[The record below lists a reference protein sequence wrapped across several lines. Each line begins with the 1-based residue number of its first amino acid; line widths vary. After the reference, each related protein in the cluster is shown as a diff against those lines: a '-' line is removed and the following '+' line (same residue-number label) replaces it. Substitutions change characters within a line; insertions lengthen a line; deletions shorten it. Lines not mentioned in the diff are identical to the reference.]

1 MLNKSP
7 TTASGKSAAGGA
19 TARKRRL
26 RGRPKA
32 AGGEDVRDALMNAA
46 RELFLRYGYRN
57 VSSRQIAAAAGANVA
72 MIRYY
77 FGGKPGLYKEM
88 LQGVLQPIRARLD
101 ALISAGGSIELSDVL
116 ASLIRGPATNP
127 WVVGLVLREVL
138 SPDGPLRAMF
148 LREGPE
154 RLVPVVERIVQSE
167 MARGKVRSD
176 IDPKLLILSLAGLAI
191 FPFLAFPITSRLFGV
206 RNDEEFLK
214 RYLRHTTQLLAHGVA
229 GKP

>member
-7 TTASGKSAAGGA
+7 SSSGKSAAGGA
-19 TARKRRL
+19 ASRKRRS

-32 AGGEDVRDALMNAA
+32 ASAEHVREALMNAS
-46 RELFLRYGYRN
+46 RDLFLRYGYRN
-57 VSSRQIAAAAGANVA
+57 VSSRQIADAAGANVA

-88 LQGVLQPIRARLD
+88 LQGVLHPMRARLD
-101 ALISAGGSIELSDVL
+101 AMVCAGGPIELSEVL
-116 ASLIRGPATNP
+116 ANLIRGPATNP

-138 SPDGPLRAMF
+138 SPDGPLRGMF

-154 RLVPVVERIVQSE
+154 RLLPVVERIVQSE

-176 IDPKLLILSLAGLAI
+176 IDSRLLILSLASLAI
-191 FPFLAFPITSRLFGV
+191 FPFLAFPITSKLFGV

-214 RYLRHTTQLLAHGVA
+214 KYLKHTTQLLAHGV
-229 GKP
+229 GGNP